1 MALPVQSPERRE
13 QPDQQDQQAAA
24 VLRREGPVA
33 VITLNRP
40 RAMNA
45 VNAAMSAAVGNALR
59 ELDEDPE
66 LSVGV
71 ITGTGRAFCAGA
83 DLKELGAGRPVSA
96 PGHPEWGFAGLVRHV
111 VDKPLI
117 AAVNGF
123 ALGGGTEIVLACD
136 LAVISEDAQLGLP
149 EVKRGLVA
157 AAGGL
162 LRLHRQIPPKVAA
175 HAALTGEPLDAA
187 TALRWGLVN
196 EVVPTD
202 HVVARALRLAG
213 QIAANA
219 PLAVRA
225 SKRIMRRSAEY
236 GSDWDPAIWDMN
248 EAEFGEV
255 RRSADAEEGPRAFA
269 EKRPPRWQGT

>member
-1 MALPVQSPERRE
+1 MGWSP
-13 QPDQQDQQAAA
+13 P
-24 VLRREGPVA
+24 P
-33 VITLNRP
+33 
-40 RAMNA
+40 
-45 VNAAMSAAVGNALR
+45 
-59 ELDEDPE
+59 
-66 LSVGV
+66 
-71 ITGTGRAFCAGA
+71 A
-83 DLKELGAGRPVSA
+83 DS
-96 PGHPEWGFAGLVRHV
+96 
-111 VDKPLI
+111 
-117 AAVNGF
+117 
-123 ALGGGTEIVLACD
+123 
-136 LAVISEDAQLGLP
+136 
-149 EVKRGLVA
+149 
-157 AAGGL
+157 
-162 LRLHRQIPPKVAA
+162 KVAA

-187 TALRWGLVN
+187 SALRWGLVN

-255 RRSADAEEGPRAFA
+255 RRSADAEDGPRAFA

>member
-1 MALPVQSPERRE
+1 MTGTTKEPSVAVPAHTADEE
-13 QPDQQDQQAAA
+13 EAA
-24 VLRREGPVA
+24 VLHRQGRIA

-40 RAMNA
+40 RALNA

-59 ELDEDPE
+59 ELAEDPG

-71 ITGTGRAFCAGA
+71 ITGAGRAFSAGA

-96 PGHPEWGFAGLVRHV
+96 PGRPEWGFAGLARHV
-111 VDKPLI
+111 MDKPLI

-136 LAVISEDAQLGLP
+136 LAVISEDARLGLP
-149 EVKRGLVA
+149 EVTRGLVA

-162 LRLHRQIPPKVAA
+162 LRLHRQIPPKIAA
-175 HAALTGEPLDAA
+175 QIALTGEPLDAA

-196 EVVPTD
+196 EVVPAGRVLD
-202 HVVARALRLAG
+202 RAVELAER
-213 QIAANA
+213 IAANA
-219 PLAVRA
+219 PLAVAA

-236 GSDWDPAIWDMN
+236 GSDWEPQMWAMN
-248 EAEFGEV
+248 EAEFAGV
-255 RRSADAEEGPRAFA
+255 RSSEDAREGTRAFA
-269 EKRPPRWQGT
+269 EKRPPMWQGK

>member
-1 MALPVQSPERRE
+1 MALPVQSPERQD
-13 QPDQQDQQAAA
+13 QPDQPDQETAA

-45 VNAAMSAAVGNALR
+45 VNAAMSAAVGNALQ

-71 ITGTGRAFCAGA
+71 ITGAGRAFCAGA

-117 AAVNGF
+117 AAVKGF

-175 HAALTGEPLDAA
+175 HAALTGEPLDAV

-196 EVVPTD
+196 EVVPAD
-202 HVVARALRLAG
+202 QVVDRALRLAR
-213 QIAANA
+213 QIAGNA

-236 GSDWDPAIWDMN
+236 GSDWSPSIWDMN

-255 RRSADAEEGPRAFA
+255 RRSEDAKEGPRAFA
-269 EKRPPRWQGT
+269 EKRPPQWQGK